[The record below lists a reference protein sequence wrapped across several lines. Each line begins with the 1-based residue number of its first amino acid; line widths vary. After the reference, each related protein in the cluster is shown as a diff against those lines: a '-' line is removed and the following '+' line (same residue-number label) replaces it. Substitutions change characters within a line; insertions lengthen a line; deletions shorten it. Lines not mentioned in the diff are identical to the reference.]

1 MAILPKGMYRFNAI
15 PINIPTQFFT
25 DLEREIHNFIWKKKF
40 RVAETVMNNK
50 RTSGGI
56 TLVLISSCTTE

>member
-1 MAILPKGMYRFNAI
+1 MFNTI
-15 PINIPTQFFT
+15 PIKILIQFFT

-56 TLVLISSCTTE
+56 TISDFKLDYRAIVRKTA